1 MGGIN
6 IFLYLLYQ
14 IFSFTIRIIPDRL
27 RYLIGI
33 TLGNLVFYGIK
44 KRREIGIN
52 NLKMAFPEL
61 SDQAARELTKKS
73 CHHLG
78 LNLVEFTML
87 SHVKKEDLL
96 NNIQIENKDILDQVL
111 AGGQGIII
119 YTAHFGNW
127 ELLGVDLALQ
137 GYSLHVLAQ
146 AQNNPYFNDRINQ
159 IRELA
164 GMRLIPLGMSVRG
177 AFKVLKNREILCIAG
192 DQNAGTKGWSV
203 NFFGRT
209 TPTYPGAVQLA
220 VRTGAVIVPAY
231 IIREGWRCH
240 RIKIYQPYAIKK
252 SATEKEQHQLLQEL
266 TSLSEEVIRE
276 YPEQWLW
283 LHRRWKNSG

>member
-1 MGGIN
+1 MGRIN

-33 TLGNLVFYGIK
+33 TLGNLVFYGVK

-52 NLKMAFPEL
+52 NLKMAFPQL

-96 NNIQIENKDILDQVL
+96 NYIQIENKDILDQVL

-146 AQNNPYFNDRINQ
+146 AQNNPYFNERINQ

-209 TPTYPGAVQLA
+209 TATYPGAVQLA

-231 IIREGWRCH
+231 IIREDWRCH

-252 SATEKEQHQLLQEL
+252 NATEKEQHQLLQEL
-266 TSLSEEVIRE
+266 TGLSEEVIRE

>member
-14 IFSFTIRIIPDRL
+14 IFSFTTRIIPDRL

-61 SDQAARELTKKS
+61 SDQAARELIKKS

-87 SHVKKEDLL
+87 SYLKKEDLL
-96 NNIQIENKDILDQVL
+96 NNVQIENKDILDQAL

-119 YTAHFGNW
+119 YSAHFGNW
-127 ELLGVDLALQ
+127 ELVGVNLALQ
-137 GYSLHVLAQ
+137 GYPLSGLART
-146 AQNNPYFNDRINQ
+146 QNNPYFDNRINQ
-159 IRELA
+159 LRELA
-164 GMRLIPLGMSVRG
+164 GIRLIPLGMSVRE
-177 AFKVLKNREILCIAG
+177 AFKVLRNRKILYILG
-192 DQNAGTKGWSV
+192 DQHAGTKGWTV
-203 NFFGRT
+203 KFFGRVT
-209 TPTYPGAVQLA
+209 STYPGAVQLA
-220 VRTGAVIVPAY
+220 VRTGAVILPAY
-231 IIREGWRCH
+231 IIREGWRRH
-240 RIKIYQPYAIKK
+240 RIKIFQPYAIKK
-252 SATEKEQHQLLQEL
+252 SATEKEQHRLLQEL
-266 TSLSEEVIRE
+266 TSLSEKVIRE

>member
-1 MGGIN
+1 
-6 IFLYLLYQ
+6 
-14 IFSFTIRIIPDRL
+14 
-27 RYLIGI
+27 
-33 TLGNLVFYGIK
+33 
-44 KRREIGIN
+44 
-52 NLKMAFPEL
+52 MACR
-61 SDQAARELTKKS
+61 S
-73 CHHLG
+73 G
-78 LNLVEFTML
+78 
-87 SHVKKEDLL
+87 
-96 NNIQIENKDILDQVL
+96 
-111 AGGQGIII
+111 
-119 YTAHFGNW
+119 
-127 ELLGVDLALQ
+127 
-137 GYSLHVLAQ
+137 
-146 AQNNPYFNDRINQ
+146 
-159 IRELA
+159 
-164 GMRLIPLGMSVRG
+164 G

-231 IIREGWRCH
+231 IIREGWCRH

-283 LHRRWKNSG
+283 LHRRWKNSGEVGVG

>member
-33 TLGNLVFYGIK
+33 ALGNLVFYGIK

-78 LNLVEFTML
+78 LSLVEFTML

-96 NNIQIENKDILDQVL
+96 NNIHIENKDILDQAL
-111 AGGQGIII
+111 TGGQGIII

-146 AQNNPYFNDRINQ
+146 TQNNPYFNDRINQ

-192 DQNAGTKGWSV
+192 DQNAGTMGWPV

>member
-61 SDQAARELTKKS
+61 SDQASRELTKKS

-87 SHVKKEDLL
+87 SHAKKEDLL

-252 SATEKEQHQLLQEL
+252 SATEKEQYQLLQEL

>member
-27 RYLIGI
+27 RYLFGI

-61 SDQAARELTKKS
+61 SDQAARELTKKA

-87 SHVKKEDLL
+87 SHVKREDLL

-240 RIKIYQPYAIKK
+240 RIKIYRPYAIKK

>member
-33 TLGNLVFYGIK
+33 ALGNLVFYGIK

-61 SDQAARELTKKS
+61 SDQVARKLTKKS
-73 CHHLG
+73 CQHLG

-209 TPTYPGAVQLA
+209 TPAYPGAVQLA

-231 IIREGWRCH
+231 IIREDWRCH

-252 SATEKEQHQLLQEL
+252 NATEKEQHQLLQEL
-266 TSLSEEVIRE
+266 TGLSEEVIRE

-283 LHRRWKNSG
+283 LHRRWKKSG

>member
-61 SDQAARELTKKS
+61 SDQAPRELTKKS

-87 SHVKKEDLL
+87 SHAKKEDLL